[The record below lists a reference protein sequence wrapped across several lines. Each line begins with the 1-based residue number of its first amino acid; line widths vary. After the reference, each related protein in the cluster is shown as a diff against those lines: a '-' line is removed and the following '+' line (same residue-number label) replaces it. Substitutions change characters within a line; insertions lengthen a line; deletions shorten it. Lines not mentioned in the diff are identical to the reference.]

1 MTRCSIIFDERKMF
15 DFQIQQPCNVCVLNH
30 DHDEAIADGKQKLEC
45 PISYDCYVKGTLR

>member
-1 MTRCSIIFDERKMF
+1 MTRCSFIFNERKMF

-45 PISYDCYVKGTLR
+45 PISYGYVKGTLR